1 MKRGKSAANM
11 ANNNQIIA
19 RIADEWERLLTA
31 NQTTYEIRKAHI
43 KSGQTF
49 RSRANKENKKSI
61 ARKAHKKG
69 K

>member
-1 MKRGKSAANM
+1 M

-19 RIADEWERLLTA
+19 RIADGGERLLTA
-31 NQTTYEIRKAHI
+31 NQTIYEVRIIRKAYF

-49 RSRANKENKKSI
+49 RSRANNKPNEI
-61 ARKAHKKG
+61 IVRKAHKKG

>member
-1 MKRGKSAANM
+1 M
-11 ANNNQIIA
+11 ANNNKIIV

-31 NQTTYEIRKAHI
+31 NQTTYEIRIIRKAHI

-49 RSRANKENKKSI
+49 RSRANNKPNEII
-61 ARKAHKKG
+61 ARKAHKKS